1 MVCKPMYLLL
11 LWQASV
17 ETAEDYT
24 KRKFVFRLH
33 TSDGSEFLFSADSE
47 DQQEEWVKKIRFHA
61 ALPPSQQ
68 LTQYRDFDETKE
80 NEFTPPE
87 PHIDGTD
94 FISIMWKNITHT
106 FLQQLPY
113 QNRCTQTFL
122 QTIQIILHLQG
133 KNKNIFMIKLTA
145 KLLIEEKCQCLSY

>member
-1 MVCKPMYLLL
+1 MVCKPISLLL

-87 PHIDGTD
+87 QPSIHGTYL
-94 FISIMWKNITHT
+94 FISI
-106 FLQQLPY
+106 
-113 QNRCTQTFL
+113 
-122 QTIQIILHLQG
+122 IQIIHTY
-133 KNKNIFMIKLTA
+133 FFTA
-145 KLLIEEKCQCLSY
+145 TPISEPLYANVPPNNTDHSPPAR

>member
-1 MVCKPMYLLL
+1 MVCKPIYLLL

-87 PHIDGTD
+87 PHIHGAD
-94 FISIMWKNITHT
+94 FIFIMWKKLHT
-106 FLQQLPY
+106 LFYSNCHIRTVVRKRSSKQH
-113 QNRCTQTFL
+113 RSFSTCKVR
-122 QTIQIILHLQG
+122 IR
-133 KNKNIFMIKLTA
+133 IF
-145 KLLIEEKCQCLSY
+145 S